1 VRARARLIR
10 GNKRDEYGGVASVS
24 EVAGVRRRRPNRPSA
39 TRVPRWRV
47 SRGGHGNQIDLYRGV
62 EHTEASQKP
71 TSLAAER
78 AEGGRRKGGD
88 MAATWA
94 LRSVCARGEERE
106 DRRESGRV

>member
-71 TSLAAER
+71 TSLAVDEAGDDLGGGWRRGHGRIAMRER
-78 AEGGRRKGGD
+78 EAEG
-88 MAATWA
+88 
-94 LRSVCARGEERE
+94 LGESE
-106 DRRESGRV
+106 D